1 MRDILMSGAIRTP
14 IGSLGGVFGRVSA
27 IDLGKTAAAAALLR
41 AGVNSDAIDEAIFG
55 NVLQAGM
62 GQNPARQ
69 VAMGVGVPDTVP
81 GFTVNKVCASGMKAI
96 DLGWQAIQ
104 LGRAE
109 VVLAGGFENMTQ
121 APYLLPA
128 LRQGARLG
136 DSSAVDSL
144 VADGLT
150 DIFNAC
156 HMGVTAENVAEQ
168 FGLSRL
174 EQDEFALESQKKCAK
189 AVAAGLF
196 RDEIVPVTVT
206 SRKRE
211 TVISEDEHPRPNCTM
226 ADLSR
231 LKTVFRENGTVTPG
245 NASGINDAAA
255 VVVLA
260 AADSPEARHFDP
272 TRTVRIVSTAAAGCD
287 PATMGLGPTYAVKK
301 LLDQVNLQTS
311 DIDLWELN
319 EAFAAQAL
327 AVLRELDLTGA
338 NVNVNGGAIALGHP
352 IGATGARIIVTL
364 IHEMGRREARRGIA
378 SLCIGGGMGM
388 AMLLERP

>member
-1 MRDILMSGAIRTP
+1 MRDILISGAVRTP
-14 IGSLGGVFGRVSA
+14 IGSLAGVFAGVSA
-27 IDLGKTAAAAALLR
+27 VELGKTAAAAALMR
-41 AGVNSDAIDEAIFG
+41 AGLTPEAIDEAIFG
-55 NVLQAGM
+55 NVLQAGL

-69 VAMGVGVPDTVP
+69 IAMGIGVPETVP

-109 VVLAGGFENMTQ
+109 VVLAGGIENMTQ

-136 DSSAVDSL
+136 DSTAVDSL

-150 DIFNAC
+150 DVFNTY
-156 HMGVTAENVAEQ
+156 HMGVTAENVAEM
-168 FGLSRL
+168 FGLSRR
-174 EQDEFALESQKKCAK
+174 EQDEFAIGSQEKCAE
-189 AVAAGLF
+189 AVAAGRFL
-196 RDEIVPVTVT
+196 DEIVPVTVT
-206 SRKRE
+206 SKKRE
-211 TVISEDEHPRPNCTM
+211 TVINEDEYPRPTSTM
-226 ADLSR
+226 EDLSR

-245 NASGINDAAA
+245 NASGINDGAAA
-255 VVVLA
+255 VVLA

-272 TRTVRIVSTAAAGCD
+272 TRTVRLISTAVAGCT

-301 LLDQVNLQTS
+301 LLDQVGLQVR

-327 AVLRELDLTGA
+327 AVLRGLDLTGG

-352 IGATGARIIVTL
+352 IGASGARIIVTL
-364 IHEMGRREARRGIA
+364 IHEMGRREAKRGIA

-388 AMLLERP
+388 AMLLERS